1 MYNILVND
9 EIISENVLKSD
20 VTSKVRII
28 EEYFNTLGEKAVI
41 TVILNKPETIAWI
54 DLWWYN

>member
-20 VTSKVRII
+20 VSSKVRII
-28 EEYFNTLGEKAVI
+28 EEYFNTVREKAII
-41 TVILNKPETIAWI
+41 TVVLNKPETIA
-54 DLWWYN
+54 